1 MTTLDIAFK
10 KLMVQVIK
18 EELEK
23 MNLQTKAKRNPRKAK
38 APVSIEQKVVMTKE
52 TRREDKL
59 GRVISPRKKR
69 RSDFGT
75 KRSPEATHN
84 IRVANAKWQSARQLK
99 KKIEQLSS

>member
-1 MTTLDIAFK
+1 MTTLDAAFK
-10 KLMVQVIK
+10 KLMVKVIK

-23 MNLQTKAKRNPRKAK
+23 MNLQNKAKRKPRKAK

-69 RSDFGT
+69 RSDFGK
-75 KRSPEATHN
+75 KRSPEAAHN